1 MKISIV
7 VCTYNGMSYLEE
19 QLDSLRLQTRK
30 PDEVLVSDDN
40 SDDGTVEYVKSY
52 INKYNLDNWLI
63 RVNKPNLGWR
73 KNFMKAIHDSIG
85 DMVFTCY
92 QDDIWD
98 ENKIKYMSEI
108 MVNHNEI
115 NLLTSN
121 FYEWYSD
128 NSLKEIKYSESEEML
143 IQVSLPINLLNCPF
157 PGCVQCIR
165 KSFYNKY
172 IQYWLDTCPHDAFFW
187 RTAILDE
194 SAYICNQSLIKWRKH
209 ENSAFQT
216 ELSSLTKK
224 SELFWR
230 EQERKELV
238 QLIEFVDKE
247 NLQNKKFKIDSL
259 QYNLN
264 WVNDR
269 ETACKKPSVANL
281 GKLIFKYRDLYPKTK
296 SVIKDWY
303 IFLFKR

>member
-7 VCTYNGMSYLEE
+7 VCTYNGMSYLED

-73 KNFMKAIHDSIG
+73 KNFMKAIHDSNG
-85 DMVFTCY
+85 DIVFTCD

-108 MVNHNEI
+108 MENHSEI
-115 NLLTSN
+115 NMLTSS
-121 FYEWYSD
+121 FFELYSD
-128 NSLKEIKYSESEEML
+128 NSIKEIKYFESEEML
-143 IQVSLPINLLNCPF
+143 IKVSLPTNLLNCPF

-187 RTAILDE
+187 RTAILDG
-194 SAYICNQSLIKWRKH
+194 SAYICNRPLIKWRKH
-209 ENSAFQT
+209 ENSAFQI
-216 ELSSLTKK
+216 ELSGLTKK

-230 EQERKELV
+230 EQERKELI

-247 NLQNKKFKIDSL
+247 NLQSKKLKIDLL

-269 ETACKKPSVANL
+269 EMACKKPSVANL
-281 GKLIFKYRDLYPKTK
+281 AKLMFKYRNLYPKTK

-303 IFLFKR
+303 IYMFKQ